1 MVKHKLRDSDFLS
14 LQMLDG
20 DELEDLV
27 EEALRLK
34 REGTKGFKPLSQ
46 KMIGILMEK
55 QSTRTRVSF
64 EVAVRKLGGYPL
76 VMSKGDMQ
84 ISTGETIGDTG
95 RVLSRYLDGLVVRT
109 FGQDRLE
116 DFASAASVP
125 VINALTDESHPCQ
138 ALADMLTVL
147 EYKGSFAGIKL
158 AYLGDG
164 NNVANSLMRAGTK
177 LGMEITIASPEGN
190 EPDRKIVEEC
200 GKYCELYG
208 STLVIGGDPVEAADD
223 ADVIY
228 TDVWVSLGEKA
239 EDKPL
244 EQFKRFQVN
253 YELLQNARDDVI
265 VMHCLP
271 AKRGVEITSEVLDGS
286 HSVVWD
292 QAENRLH
299 AQIALL
305 GMIFG

>member
-14 LQMLDG
+14 LKSFDG
-20 DELEDLV
+20 DELEDLI

-46 KMIGILMEK
+46 KMIGVLMEK
-55 QSTRTRVSF
+55 PSTRTRVSF

-76 VMSKGDMQ
+76 VLGMSDLQM
-84 ISTGETIGDTG
+84 STGETVEDTG
-95 RVLSRYLDGLVVRT
+95 RVLSRYLDGLIMRT
-109 FGQDRLE
+109 FAQKRIE
-116 DFASAASVP
+116 DFSSAASVP
-125 VINALTDESHPCQ
+125 VINALTDECHPCQ

-164 NNVANSLMRAGTK
+164 NNVATSLMRAGTK
-177 LGMEITIASPEGN
+177 LGMEIVIASPEGC
-190 EPDRKIVEEC
+190 EPDPLVVEEC
-200 GKYCELYG
+200 NGYCELYG
-208 STLVIGGDPVEAADD
+208 STLEILEDPLEAVND

-228 TDVWVSLGEKA
+228 TDVWVSMGEKA
-239 EDKPL
+239 EEKAL
-244 EQFKRFQVN
+244 EDFKSFQVN
-253 YELLQNARDDVI
+253 YDLLQDAREDVI

-271 AKRGVEITSEVLDGS
+271 AKREQEITSEVLDGS